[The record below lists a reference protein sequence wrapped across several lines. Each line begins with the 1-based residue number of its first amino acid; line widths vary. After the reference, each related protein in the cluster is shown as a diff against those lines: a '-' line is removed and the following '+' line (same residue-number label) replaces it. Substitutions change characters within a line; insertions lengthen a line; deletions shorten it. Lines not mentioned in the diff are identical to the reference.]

1 MKGGDRKEVG
11 VRAEAQEESYGG
23 EYKAHLKNG
32 IPHPPSCSV
41 VFNQPLVDVGID

>member
-23 EYKAHLKNG
+23 EYKARLKNG
-32 IPHPPSCSV
+32 IPHPHPHPPILFCCV
-41 VFNQPLVDVGID
+41 